1 MFNNLILT
9 KQYKVA
15 MLLVF
20 SSLLTTLTLF
30 SQNVTFE
37 IPWTIPLQIS
47 TDGIQRSIPAITAG
61 SYQDGLPLFS
71 TSINLIR
78 GDYDVSYQ
86 ITATE
91 IASDLDV
98 QLVAASPIVIGKD
111 PVIKLIPHN
120 TKKGTDIAVALIP
133 YYLSNGQLT
142 KITAFSV
149 AYTFIG
155 NSPLNQPKDYVT
167 NSALSSGNWYKIAVP
182 SDGVYKID
190 KQFLQSLGIDIS
202 TLSPNSLNV
211 YGNASGKLSEANN
224 DFYYDDLIKNPI
236 LAIGESDGVF
246 NDGDYFAFYAAG
258 PHRWDYTNLNGFD
271 RTQNIYSDVAHYF
284 IHIDATDAPSRIQT
298 IDNSSLVATT
308 TVTDYNY
315 YAIHEEEKYNLV
327 KGGQR
332 WYGELFDGFLTQ
344 SFSFSVPDI
353 VLDQPVTIKYALAT
367 NARTGGNFFQFKQN
381 NQLLATQNASA
392 INADYARNVS
402 LFSYQPTSSTQN
414 ISITFNRVNPTIKG
428 YLDFLTLTCRRNL
441 VFDGSQF
448 QFRDLQSVGN
458 GNISKF
464 SISTSN
470 SGLII
475 WDVTNKRNPKSLVTT
490 TIASAIEF
498 KQNTDTLREFIAFS
512 LANLATPTA
521 VGFVQNQNIHALS
534 NKDYVIVTHP
544 NFISQAER
552 LAALHEANG
561 TSTHVVTTEQV
572 YNEFSCG
579 TPDATAIRRMMKM
592 FYDRAGLVDSLK
604 PQYLLLFGDVTYDPK
619 NRLGDNNY
627 FVPSFQVLNSENH
640 IYALITDDYFGLL
653 DANAGINGSDQMR
666 IGVGRLLI
674 STQEQAVQQV
684 NKIEHYMKNGSQFF
698 SGGPNDCCSGDLS
711 TSFDDWRTNYTLI
724 TDDEEGGYFVNV
736 DAEPVAQH
744 VKAAHPEMNVDKIY
758 SDAFV
763 QTSGAGGERYP
774 TVYEAIT
781 DRIERGSLITNYIG
795 HGGEVGAAEERIIT
809 IPQIQAWSNINKLG
823 LFVTATCEFTKFD
836 DPSRVSAG
844 EWVSLNPTGGAIA
857 LMTTTRSVFF
867 GVNSTTIDAFYN
879 YVFEREPSGEPMT
892 FGKIIQLTKNNS
904 QFSENRRCFSLIG
917 DPALQIALPRYTV
930 VTDSINHVAV
940 NQFNDTIKALSK
952 MHVSGHLEDV
962 FGNKLTGF
970 TGVVSPTI
978 LDKVKSNSTLMNDPE
993 SPLISFK
1000 TQKNALYKGKATVLN
1015 GNFQFEFLVPKDIDY
1030 SFGKGRISYY
1040 ANNNLTDAIGYD
1052 TNFVVGG
1059 INTNAQQDNQGP
1071 TIQVYLNDNNF
1082 VNSGTTSTS
1091 PLLIVEAFDVSG
1103 INTVGNGVGHDL
1115 IAILDGNSGDPIV
1128 LNNYYTAS
1136 LDNYQSG
1143 KINYTL
1149 RNLTPGEHTLD
1160 VKIWDVNNNSSVQRL
1175 LFTVVDEEQVAL
1187 QKVLNYPN
1195 PFTTKTTF
1203 FFEHNQS
1210 CSSLETQIQIFTV
1223 AGRLVRTIN
1232 QTVPTAGF
1240 RIDGI
1245 DWDGKDDFGDQL
1257 AKGVYVYKI
1266 SINLPSG
1273 GKAEK
1278 VEKLVLLR

>member
-1 MFNNLILT
+1 MIYKMIVLIERRVL
-9 KQYKVA
+9 V
-15 MLLVF
+15 LLAF
-20 SSLLTTLTLF
+20 TSFLTTITLF
-30 SQNVTFE
+30 AQNVTFE
-37 IPWTIPLQIS
+37 IPWTNPLNIS
-47 TDGIQRSIPAITAG
+47 AEGIQRSIPAIKNG

-71 TSINLIR
+71 ATIDLIR
-78 GDYDVSYQ
+78 GDYDVSYH
-86 ITATE
+86 IISTE
-91 IASDLDV
+91 IASDLDE
-98 QLVAASPIVIGKD
+98 QLVADSPFSVGKE
-111 PVIKLIPHN
+111 PFVHLIPQQ
-120 TKKGTDIAVALIP
+120 TKKGTSIAISLIP
-133 YYLSNGQLT
+133 YYFSNGQLT
-142 KITAFSV
+142 KIIAFNV
-149 AYTFIG
+149 TYTYKG
-155 NSPLNQPKDYVT
+155 SSPLMQQKDYVT
-167 NSALSSGNWYKIAVP
+167 NSSLSNGSWYKIAIP
-182 SDGVYKID
+182 TDGVYKID
-190 KQFLQSLGIDIS
+190 KQLLQSLGVDVAN
-202 TLSPNSLNV
+202 LSPSSVNV
-211 YGNASGKLSEANN
+211 YGNASGRLSESNAG
-224 DFYYDDLIKNPI
+224 FYFDDLIKNPI

-258 PHRWDYTNLNGFD
+258 PHRWDYTNLNGFE
-271 RTQNIYSDVAHYF
+271 RIQNIYSDVAHYF

-344 SFSFSVPDI
+344 SFSFNVPDI
-353 VLDQPVTIKYALAT
+353 LLNQPVTIRYALAT

-392 INADYARNVS
+392 VSGDYARNAS
-402 LFSYQPTSSTQN
+402 FFTYQPTSSNQN

-441 VFDGSQF
+441 VFDGTQF
-448 QFRDLQSVGN
+448 QFRDLESVGA

-464 SISTSN
+464 SISTTN
-470 SGLII
+470 AGLII
-475 WDVTNKRNPKSLVTT
+475 WDVTNKRNPMSLTT
-490 TIASAIEF
+490 ANLTSAIEF
-498 KQNTDTLREFIAFS
+498 KQNTDTLHEFIAFS
-512 LANLATPTA
+512 LANLLTPSA
-521 VGFVQNQNIHALS
+521 IGFVQNQNLHGLP

-544 NFISQAER
+544 SFLNQAER

-604 PQYLLLFGDVTYDPK
+604 PKHLLLFGDATYDPK
-619 NRLGDNNY
+619 NRVGDNNY

-640 IYALITDDYFGLL
+640 IAALVTDDYFGLL
-653 DANAGINGSDQMR
+653 DDNAGINGSDQMR

-711 TSFDDWRTNYTLI
+711 SSFGDWRNNYTLI

-736 DAEPVAQH
+736 DAEPVSQH
-744 VKAAHPEMNVDKIY
+744 VYASHPEMNVDKIY

-774 TVYEAIT
+774 AVYDAIT
-781 DRIERGSLITNYIG
+781 DRIERGSLITNYVG

-857 LMTTTRSVFF
+857 LMTTTRSVYF

-879 YVFEREPSGEPMT
+879 FVFEREPSGEPMT

-917 DPALQIALPRYTV
+917 DPALQIALPRFNV

-952 MHVSGHLEDV
+952 MHVTGHLEDV
-962 FGNKLTGF
+962 FGNKLSGF
-970 TGVVSPTI
+970 NGVVSPTI
-978 LDKVKSNSTLMNDPE
+978 LDKVKLNSTLMNDPE

-1015 GNFQFEFLVPKDIDY
+1015 GDFQFEFLVPKDIDY

-1040 ANNNLTDAIGYD
+1040 ANNAVTDAFGFD

-1071 TIQVYLNDNNF
+1071 AIQVYLNDNSF
-1082 VNSGTTSTS
+1082 VNGGTTSTS
-1091 PLLIVEAFDVSG
+1091 PLLIVEAFDESG

-1175 LFTVVDEEQVAL
+1175 LFTVIDEDQVAL

-1210 CSSLETQIQIFTV
+1210 CASLETQIQIFTV
-1223 AGRLVRTIN
+1223 SGRLVRTIN

-1245 DWDGKDDFGDQL
+1245 DWDGKDDYGDQL

-1266 SINLPSG
+1266 SINLPAG

-1278 VEKLVLLR
+1278 VEKLVLLK

>member
-1 MFNNLILT
+1 MTIFKERKALVLI
-9 KQYKVA
+9 A
-15 MLLVF
+15 F
-20 SSLLTTLTLF
+20 SSFLTTITLF
-30 SQNVTFE
+30 AQIVTFE
-37 IPWTIPLQIS
+37 IPWTKPILV
-47 TDGIQRSIPAITAG
+47 TEDGIQRSIPAITNG

-71 TSINLIR
+71 ASIDLIR
-78 GDYDVSYQ
+78 GDYEIDYQ
-86 ITATE
+86 ILTTE
-91 IASDLDV
+91 IAHDV
-98 QLVAASPIVIGKD
+98 DVELVATNLTNIGKSPI
-111 PVIKLIPHN
+111 IKLIPIT
-120 TKKGTDIAVALIP
+120 TKKGTSISVALIP
-133 YYLSNGQLT
+133 YYFSNGQLI
-142 KITAFSV
+142 KITSFSV
-149 AYTFIG
+149 SYIYHPPII
-155 NSPLNQPKDYVT
+155 NNQLKDYAT
-167 NSALSSGNWYKIAVP
+167 NSKLSNGLWYKIAIP
-182 SDGVYKID
+182 ADGVYKID
-190 KQFLQSLGIDIS
+190 KQLLQSLGIDI
-202 TLSPNSLNV
+202 TTFSPSALNV

-236 LAIGESDGVF
+236 LAVGESDGVF
-246 NDGDYFAFYAAG
+246 NETDYFAFYAAG

-271 RTQNIYSDVAHYF
+271 RTQNVYSDVAHYF
-284 IHIDATDAPSRIQT
+284 IHIDVTDAPSRIQT
-298 IDNSSLVATT
+298 IDNSSLTAFQ
-308 TVTDYNY
+308 TVSDYTY

-332 WYGELFDGFLTQ
+332 WYGELFDGFLSQ
-344 SFSFSVPDI
+344 DFSFNIPDLVMNQSVT
-353 VLDQPVTIKYALAT
+353 LKYAFAT
-367 NARTGGNFFQFKQN
+367 NARTSGNYFQIKQGN
-381 NQLLATQNASA
+381 LLVATQNASA
-392 INADYARNVS
+392 VSADYARNVS
-402 LFSYQPTSSTQN
+402 SVTYQPTTANQN
-414 ISITFNRVNPTIKG
+414 YTVVFNRVNPTIKG
-428 YLDFLTLTCRRNL
+428 YLDYLTVIARRNL
-441 VFDGSQF
+441 IYNGTQF
-448 QFRDLQSVGN
+448 QFRDLQSVGA
-458 GNISKF
+458 GNTTQFNITTTTTTTNLF
-464 SISTSN
+464 V
-470 SGLII
+470 
-475 WDVTNKRNPKSLVTT
+475 WDVTNKRSPKEMLGSF
-490 TIASAIEF
+490 SSSQFSF
-498 KQNTDTLREFIAFS
+498 KQATDSLREFIVFS
-512 LANLATPTA
+512 STNLLSPSA
-521 VGFVQNQNIHALS
+521 VGIVQNQNIHGFA

-544 NFISQAER
+544 NFLSQAER

-579 TPDATAIRRMMKM
+579 TQDATAIRRMMKM
-592 FYDRAGLVDSLK
+592 FYDRAGLIDSLK
-604 PQYLLLFGDVTYDPK
+604 PKYLLLFGDVTYDPK
-619 NRLGDNNY
+619 NRVGDNNY
-627 FVPSFQVLNSENH
+627 FVPSFQVVNSENH
-640 IYALITDDYFGLL
+640 ISALITDDYFGLL

-666 IGVGRLLI
+666 LGVGRLLI
-674 STQEQAVQQV
+674 STQEHAVQQV

-711 TSFDDWRTNYTLI
+711 SSFDDWRTNYTLI

-736 DAEPVAQH
+736 DAEPVSQH
-744 VKAAHPEMNVDKIY
+744 VYAAHPEMNVDKIY

-809 IPQIQAWSNINKLG
+809 IPQIQAWTNINKLG

-879 YVFEREPSGEPMT
+879 YVFMRESDGAPMT

-917 DPALQIALPRYTV
+917 DPALQIALPRFNV
-930 VTDSINHVAV
+930 VTDSINHIAA

-952 MHVSGHLEDV
+952 MHVSGHLEDI
-962 FGNKLTGF
+962 FGNKLNGF
-970 TGVVSPTI
+970 NGVVSPTI
-978 LDKVKSNSTLMNDPE
+978 FDKTKSNTTLMNDPD
-993 SPLISFK
+993 SPLITFK

-1015 GNFQFEFLVPKDIDY
+1015 GDFEFEFLVPKDIDY

-1040 ANNNLTDAIGYD
+1040 ANNNATDAIGYD
-1052 TNFVVGG
+1052 TSFVVGG
-1059 INTNAQQDNQGP
+1059 INTTAQQDNHGP
-1071 TIQVYLNDNNF
+1071 TIQVYLNDKNF
-1082 VNSGTTSTS
+1082 VNGGTTSTT
-1091 PLLIVEAFDVSG
+1091 PLLIVEAFDESG

-1175 LFTVVDEEQVAL
+1175 LFTVIDEDQVAL

-1210 CSSLETQIQIFTV
+1210 CASLETQIQIFTV
-1223 AGRLVRTIN
+1223 SGRLVRTIN

-1245 DWDGKDDFGDQL
+1245 DWDGKDDYGDQL

-1266 SINLPSG
+1266 SINLPAG

-1278 VEKLVLLR
+1278 VEKLVLLK

>member
-1 MFNNLILT
+1 MTVLL
-9 KQYKVA
+9 QPR
-15 MLLVF
+15 MLVLLAF
-20 SSLLTTLTLF
+20 SSFLTTLTLF
-30 SQNVTFE
+30 AQNVTFE
-37 IPWTIPLQIS
+37 IPWGNPILVIEN
-47 TDGIQRSIPAITAG
+47 GIQRSIPAITNG
-61 SYQDGLPLFS
+61 SYQDGLPLYS
-71 TSINLIR
+71 SSIDLIK
-78 GDYDVSYQ
+78 GDYEVSYH

-91 IASDLDV
+91 IASELEA
-98 QLVAASPIVIGKD
+98 QLIATAPITIGKE
-111 PVIKLIPHN
+111 PEIKLLPHT
-120 TKKGTDIAVALIP
+120 TKKGTSIAIALIP
-133 YYLSNGQLT
+133 YFISNGQLT

-149 AYTFIG
+149 SYIYKTATAHI
-155 NSPLNQPKDYVT
+155 QTKDYVS
-167 NSALSSGNWYKIAVP
+167 NSVLSSGLWYKIAIP
-182 SDGVYKID
+182 SDGIYKID
-190 KQFLQSLGIDIS
+190 KQLLQNLGIDIS
-202 TLSPNSLNV
+202 SFNPSSLNV

-224 DFYYDDLIKNPI
+224 DFYFDDLSKNPI
-236 LAIGESDGVF
+236 LAIGETDGVF
-246 NDGDYFAFYAAG
+246 NDADYFAFYAAG

-271 RTQNIYSDVAHYF
+271 RTQNIYSDVSHYF
-284 IHIDATDAPSRIQT
+284 IHIDASDAPSRIQT
-298 IDNSSLVATT
+298 IDNTSLITNQ
-308 TVTDYNY
+308 TVTDYTY

-332 WYGELFDGFLTQ
+332 WYGELFDGFLSQ
-344 SFSFSVPDI
+344 DFNFNIPDL
-353 VLDQPVTIKYALAT
+353 VVNQPITLKYAFAT
-367 NARTGGNFFQFKQN
+367 NARTGGNYFQIKLS
-381 NQLLATQNASA
+381 NQLLTTQNASA
-392 INADYARNVS
+392 VSSDYARNSSFV
-402 LFSYQPTSSTQN
+402 SYQPNSANQN
-414 ISITFNRVNPTIKG
+414 YTIIFNRVNPTIKG
-428 YLDFLTLTCRRNL
+428 YLDYLLLIGRRNL
-441 VFDGSQF
+441 VFNGSQF
-448 QFRDLQSVGN
+448 QFRDLQSIGGGN
-458 GNISKF
+458 YAQFN
-464 SISTSN
+464 ISTSISN
-470 SGLII
+470 LQVWEI
-475 WDVTNKRNPKSLVTT
+475 TNKRSPKAMLGSL
-490 TIASAIEF
+490 IGSSFSF
-498 KQNTDTLREFIAFS
+498 KQATDSLREFIVFS
-512 LANLATPTA
+512 TSNLLSPTA
-521 VGFVQNQNIHALS
+521 VGVVQNQNIHALT
-534 NKDYVIVTHP
+534 NKEYVIVTHP
-544 NFISQAER
+544 NFINQAER

-561 TSTHVVTTEQV
+561 TSTHVVTTDQV

-579 TPDATAIRRMMKM
+579 TQDATAIRRMMKM
-592 FYDRAGLVDSLK
+592 FYERAGLVDSLK
-604 PQYLLLFGDVTYDPK
+604 PKHLLLFGDATYDPK
-619 NRLGDNNY
+619 NRVGDNNY
-627 FVPSFQVLNSENH
+627 FVPSFQVLKSESH
-640 IYALITDDYFGLL
+640 TEALVTDDYFGLL
-653 DANAGINGSDQMR
+653 DDNAGINGSDQMR

-711 TSFDDWRTNYTLI
+711 SSFGDWRNNYTLI

-736 DAEPVAQH
+736 DAEPVSQH
-744 VKAAHPEMNVDKIY
+744 VYASHPEMNVDKIY

-763 QTSGAGGERYP
+763 QTSGAGGARYP
-774 TVYEAIT
+774 AVYDAIT
-781 DRIERGSLITNYIG
+781 DRIERGSLITNYVG

-917 DPALQIALPRYTV
+917 DPALQIALPRFKV

-952 MHVSGHLEDV
+952 MHVTGHLEDV
-962 FGNKLTGF
+962 FGNKLSGF
-970 TGVVSPTI
+970 NGVVSPTI

-1015 GNFQFEFLVPKDIDY
+1015 GDFQFEFLVPKDIDY

-1040 ANNNLTDAIGYD
+1040 ANNAVTDAFGFD

-1071 TIQVYLNDNNF
+1071 AIQVYLNDNNF
-1082 VNSGTTSTS
+1082 VNGGTTSTS
-1091 PLLIVEAFDVSG
+1091 PLLIVEAFDESG

-1175 LFTVVDEEQVAL
+1175 LFTVIDEDQVAL

-1210 CSSLETQIQIFTV
+1210 CASLETQIQIFTV
-1223 AGRLVRTIN
+1223 SGRLVRTIN

-1266 SINLPSG
+1266 SINLPAG

>member
-1 MFNNLILT
+1 MINNLIFS
-9 KQYKVA
+9 KRYKTIVL
-15 MLLVF
+15 MMVSCF
-20 SSLLTTLTLF
+20 FTVVTLF
-30 SQNVTFE
+30 AQNVTFE
-37 IPWTIPLQIS
+37 IPWSKPIMVTE
-47 TDGIQRSIPAITAG
+47 DGVQRSIPSIATG

-71 TSINLIR
+71 ASIDLIR
-78 GDYDVSYQ
+78 GVYDVSYQ
-86 ITATE
+86 LISTE
-91 IASDLDV
+91 SASNDDE
-98 QLVAASPIVIGKD
+98 QIVASAAIVIGND
-111 PVIKLIPHN
+111 PIIKLLPVE
-120 TKKGTDIAVALIP
+120 TKKGTSISVSLIP
-133 YYLSNGQLT
+133 YYFLNGQLI

-149 AYTFIG
+149 SYTYKGSI
-155 NSPLNQPKDYVT
+155 SLIQPKDYVT
-167 NSALSSGNWYKIAVP
+167 NSVLSSGSWYKISV
-182 SDGVYKID
+182 STDGVYKID
-190 KQFLQSLGIDIS
+190 KQLLQSLGVDIT
-202 TLSPNSLNV
+202 TLSPSSLNV
-211 YGNASGKLSEANN
+211 YGNASGRLSEANN
-224 DFYYDDLIKNPI
+224 DFYFDDLIKNPI
-236 LAIGESDGVF
+236 LAIGETDGVF
-246 NDGDYFAFYAAG
+246 NENDYFAFYAAG
-258 PHRWDYTNLNGFD
+258 PHRWNYTNLNGFE
-271 RTQNIYSDVAHYF
+271 RIQNIYSDVAHYF

-298 IDNSSLVATT
+298 IDNSTMLANQ
-308 TVTDYNY
+308 TVSDYTY
-315 YAIHEEEKYNLV
+315 YDIHEVEKYNLV

-332 WYGELFDGFLTQ
+332 WYGELFDGFLSQ
-344 SFSFSVPDI
+344 DFNFNIPDLVI
-353 VLDQPVTIKYALAT
+353 GQPITLKYAFAT
-367 NARTGGNFFQFKQN
+367 NARTGGNFFQIKQN
-381 NQLLATQNASA
+381 NQLLTTQNASA
-392 INADYARNVS
+392 VSGDYARNVN
-402 LFSYQPTSSTQN
+402 FVSYQPATSNQN
-414 ISITFNRVNPTIKG
+414 YTIVFNRVNPTIKG
-428 YLDFLTLTCRRNL
+428 YLDYLTVIGRRNL
-441 VFDGSQF
+441 VFNGSQF
-448 QFRDLQSVGN
+448 QFRDIQSVGV
-458 GNISKF
+458 GN
-464 SISTSN
+464 STLFNITSSN
-470 SGLII
+470 PNMLVWEI
-475 WDVTNKRNPKSLVTT
+475 TNKRSPKVMSGSFTAAT
-490 TIASAIEF
+490 FAF
-498 KQNTDTLREFIAFS
+498 KQVTDSLREFIVFS
-512 LANLATPTA
+512 STNLLSPSA
-521 VGFVQNQNIHALS
+521 VGIVQNQNIHGLP

-544 NFISQAER
+544 NFLNQAER

-579 TPDATAIRRMMKM
+579 TQDATAIRRMMKM

-604 PQYLLLFGDVTYDPK
+604 PKHLLLFGDATYDPK

-640 IYALITDDYFGLL
+640 IAALVTDDYFGLL
-653 DANAGINGSDQMR
+653 DDNAGINGSDQMR

-698 SGGPNDCCSGDLS
+698 SGGSNDCCSGDLS
-711 TSFDDWRTNYTLI
+711 SSFGDWRTNYTLI

-736 DAEPVAQH
+736 DAEPVSQN
-744 VKAAHPEMNVDKIY
+744 VYAAHPEINVDKLY

-774 TVYEAIT
+774 AVYDAIT
-781 DRIERGSLITNYIG
+781 DRIERGSLITNYVG

-857 LMTTTRSVFF
+857 LMTTTRSVYF

-879 YVFEREPSGEPMT
+879 YVFEREPSGKPMT

-917 DPALQIALPRYTV
+917 DPALTIALPRYVV
-930 VTDSINHVAV
+930 VTDSINHLAV
-940 NQFNDTIKALSK
+940 NQFSDTIKALSK
-952 MHVSGHLEDV
+952 MHVSGHLEDS
-962 FGNKLTGF
+962 FGNTLSGF
-970 TGVVSPTI
+970 NGILSPTI
-978 LDKVKSNSTLMNDPE
+978 FDKVKANTTLMNDPE

-1040 ANNNLTDAIGYD
+1040 ANDNLTDAIGYD

-1059 INTNAQQDNQGP
+1059 INTNAQQDIQGP

-1082 VNSGTTSTS
+1082 VNGGTTSTS
-1091 PLLIVEAFDVSG
+1091 PLLIVEAFDESG

-1149 RNLTPGEHTLD
+1149 RNLTPGDHTLD

-1175 LFTVVDEEQVAL
+1175 LFTVIDEQQVAL

-1210 CSSLETQIQIFTV
+1210 CASLETQIQIFTV
-1223 AGRLVRTIN
+1223 SGRLVRTIN

-1266 SINLPSG
+1266 SINLPEG